1 MNSLDILL
9 LIPLVIAAVSGWRNG
24 LIVQACGIA
33 GLIVG
38 IILALHFSHAIALW
52 LNLSDDLPPIVAFVL
67 IVAICVAVLWG
78 LGYLFKCVFRL
89 SGFGLFD
96 RIGGMILGVVKI
108 GLLLSVLVS
117 VVIRIDTRHN
127 IISHDKIDNSKVY
140 HSLHAMTDA
149 VFPYVVKAKD
159 LLFESL
165 GGGEDDNCDADDK
178 HTLNLF
184 G

>member
-9 LIPLVIAAVSGWRNG
+9 LIPLVVAAVSGWRTG

-33 GLIVG
+33 GLVAG
-38 IILALHFSHAIALW
+38 IILALRFSHAIVRW
-52 LNLSDDLPPIVAFVL
+52 LNLSDDMPSIVAFVL
-67 IVAICVAVLWG
+67 IVGFCVAVLWG
-78 LGYLFKCVFRL
+78 LGYLFKCVLRL

-117 VVIRIDTRHN
+117 VVIRIDIRRN
-127 IISHDKIDNSKVY
+127 IISPVKIDNSKVY
-140 HSLHAMTDA
+140 HSLQSMTDA